1 MFSWWITKIFR
12 MNSSTFVTK
21 NGMWGRFALAIGLLI
36 AYILL
41 FVVVQRL
48 RKKELVRKRTAVIFS
63 SILIFETIVLLPFL
77 QGPRHVQLE
86 YVCNV
91 ETAYNDHHDAAHPLW
106 ETNCSI
112 DSAYVS
118 KESLEE
124 YLDCSLAE
132 IDFDDNYTY
141 LFVYYYKDVDLVYS
155 NWTKT
160 AGNTILSTDNSWLG
174 KLSVQGEDTDNTIF
188 IFRFPR
194 KKIIHHEC

>member
-86 YVCNV
+86 YVCDV
-91 ETAYNDHHDAAHPLW
+91 ETLYNDHHDAA
-106 ETNCSI
+106 
-112 DSAYVS
+112 
-118 KESLEE
+118 
-124 YLDCSLAE
+124 
-132 IDFDDNYTY
+132 
-141 LFVYYYKDVDLVYS
+141 
-155 NWTKT
+155 
-160 AGNTILSTDNSWLG
+160 
-174 KLSVQGEDTDNTIF
+174 
-188 IFRFPR
+188 
-194 KKIIHHEC
+194 